1 VLVRKE
7 ALGFAAQMARVGGY
21 LGSRIGGPEVSS
33 SLKQRLLPVVDELL
47 VYSLDARRMQLDL

>member
-7 ALGFAAQMARVGGY
+7 ALGFAAPMARVDGY
-21 LGSRIGGPEVSS
+21 LGSRIERPEVSS
-33 SLKQRLLPVVDELL
+33 SLRQRLLPVADELL